1 MMTDLA
7 EEIKTKKIKK
17 YKKRVYFLLRSLY
30 TTFHTSPETVQLLD
44 VYTNIYRPLT
54 DHSDPARLP
63 FKSKGKLAIKAKKP
77 DCLFAMVN
85 HILTQFWLYCEDQK
99 NEVEL
104 LGSLIDTEEIIAK
117 GYETYKVAGSED
129 EGYYL
134 E

>member
-1 MMTDLA
+1 MSNLS

-30 TTFHTSPETVQLLD
+30 GVFQKSPSTILLLD
-44 VYTNIYRPLT
+44 QYTNIYRPLT
-54 DHSDPARLP
+54 DHTDPARLP

-85 HILTQFWLYCEDQK
+85 YTLTQFWAYCKDQE
-99 NEVEL
+99 NEGDL
-104 LGSLIDTEEIIAK
+104 LDALIETEEVIAK
-117 GYETYKVAGSED
+117 GFETYKIAGSEK

-134 E
+134 G

>member
-1 MMTDLA
+1 MTNLA

-30 TTFHTSPETVQLLD
+30 GVFQKSPSTILLLD
-44 VYTNIYRPLT
+44 QYTNIYRPLI
-54 DHSDPARLP
+54 DHTDPARLP

-85 HILTQFWLYCEDQK
+85 YTLTQFWTYCKDQE
-99 NEVEL
+99 NEGDL
-104 LGSLIDTEEIIAK
+104 LDALIETEEVIAK
-117 GYETYKVAGSED
+117 GFETYKIAGLEK